1 MAATQVETVGL
12 DTAGDKGR
20 QALQAQVSGAAE
32 GAGPSDSRVTADPE
46 EAEGEGCGSQ
56 NCLGSK

>member
-32 GAGPSDSRVTADPE
+32 GAGPSDSRVTADSE
-46 EAEGEGCGSQ
+46 EAGEGCGSQ